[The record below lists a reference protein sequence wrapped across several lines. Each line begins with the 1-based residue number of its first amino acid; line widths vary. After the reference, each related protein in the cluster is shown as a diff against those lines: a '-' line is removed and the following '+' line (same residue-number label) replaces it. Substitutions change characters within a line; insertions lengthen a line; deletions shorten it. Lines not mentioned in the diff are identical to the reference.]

1 MIAVGRPASAAW
13 ATRACTLLLAAGCG
27 GGEPPSP
34 APSASPA
41 ELVATEAHF
50 VGYDGWTRF
59 DRGVQGFVPAHPD
72 GVTTVFV
79 NRVPPHGATRFPLG
93 TIIVRQTETGPRET
107 WEVHAMVKRGG
118 EYNPLGAV
126 GWEYFDLR
134 LPPEGE
140 PLAPTV
146 LWRGEG
152 PANEGDGYATAAGGV
167 LLGCNHCHGAV
178 PENDC
183 VLGVELQLESF

>member
-1 MIAVGRPASAAW
+1 MRALRSGLAVSLLVALAGCTCGADDVAATPTLASPERAVSAADFLGYETW
-13 ATRACTLLLAAGCG
+13 
-27 GGEPPSP
+27 PS
-34 APSASPA
+34 
-41 ELVATEAHF
+41 
-50 VGYDGWTRF
+50 F

-79 NRVPPHGATRFPLG
+79 NRLPEHGAAEFPVG
-93 TIIVRQTETGPRET
+93 TIIVRQTEIGPRET

-134 LPPEGE
+134 LSPEGE
-140 PLAPTV
+140 PRVPSI

-152 PANEGDGYATAAGGV
+152 PENEGDGYATAAGGV

-178 PENDC
+178 PENDS
-183 VLGVELQLESF
+183 VIGAELQLESF